1 MNGKKGTKTIVAQ
14 ITDMLAVLDDE
25 TYARPLDV
33 LNGSTLGQ
41 HFRHILNFYECLF
54 EGAAQGVIDYSARRR
69 QPKVECDTCF
79 ALEAFTHIAASV
91 DTLNEEANIRVKA
104 DFSADQK
111 DARPIVQSSIGREL
125 LFAYDHAVH
134 HLAIIRIGIQT
145 ACPDVLLP
153 ASVGVAPATVKY
165 HQKQN

>member
-1 MNGKKGTKTIVAQ
+1 MNGKKGTKTVVAQ
-14 ITDMLAVLDDE
+14 ITDMLAILDDE
-25 TYARPLDV
+25 AYARPLDV

-91 DTLNEEANIRVKA
+91 DTLNEEEHSGESRLFGRPKGCPANRT
-104 DFSADQK
+104 
-111 DARPIVQSSIGREL
+111 
-125 LFAYDHAVH
+125 
-134 HLAIIRIGIQT
+134 IQYR
-145 ACPDVLLP
+145 
-153 ASVGVAPATVKY
+153 S
-165 HQKQN
+165 